1 MDLNLQGMRAERG
14 GEEELYRVSPCK
26 KSDRL
31 SSLVER
37 KNNINISSF
46 QRPEESLHEAD
57 RVSN

>member
-37 KNNINISSF
+37 KN
-46 QRPEESLHEAD
+46 RKPEWLGSGGPGY
-57 RVSN
+57 VG